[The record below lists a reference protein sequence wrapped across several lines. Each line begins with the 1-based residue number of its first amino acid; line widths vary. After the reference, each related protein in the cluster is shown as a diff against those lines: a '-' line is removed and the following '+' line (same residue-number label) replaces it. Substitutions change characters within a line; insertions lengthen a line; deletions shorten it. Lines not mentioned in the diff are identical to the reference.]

1 MAAAKA
7 GSSLQFRMNL
17 EFQRVL
23 SALAKRLTISH
34 RSTSAIL
41 PRTLCSLKAD
51 GMAQAIKETVAPE
64 ETVPATELKGL
75 SGFLAKFTV
84 LKGAQHNL
92 WLTFV
97 IKFLIYTAYSV
108 TNKTMV
114 LWLSKDLGFS
124 DQASTSLVG
133 WVWAPAMTVF
143 TLLAGSVTDAIGLRR
158 TFFLGVTICTVAR
171 SVMVVSTIPSLALAC
186 GVLPLA
192 IGEALGT
199 PVLLAATRRYSTTT
213 QRSMA
218 FSIIYAVMN
227 VGYFAAGW
235 IFDYVRQLNLH
246 VSLFGFEPTSY
257 QQLFI
262 VSLIFEIVLFP
273 VIYFIRRGAEASNG
287 GPVIDESSRNR
298 GTASSFWSGI

>member
-17 EFQRVL
+17 EFQRAL
-23 SALAKRLTISH
+23 SALAKRFTISH

-41 PRTLCSLKAD
+41 PRTLCSLKAN

-124 DQASTSLVG
+124 DHASTSLVG

-158 TFFLGVTICTVAR
+158 TFFLGVAICTIAR
-171 SVMVVSTIPSLALAC
+171 SVMVVSTMPWLALAC

-192 IGEALGT
+192 VGEALGT
-199 PVLLAATRRYSTTT
+199 PVLLAATGRYS
-213 QRSMA
+213 RVVRRPIA
-218 FSIIYAVMN
+218 FPLIYILCN
-227 VGYFAAGW
+227 
-235 IFDYVRQLNLH
+235 I
-246 VSLFGFEPTSY
+246 
-257 QQLFI
+257 
-262 VSLIFEIVLFP
+262 
-273 VIYFIRRGAEASNG
+273 ASV
-287 GPVIDESSRNR
+287 PP
-298 GTASSFWSGI
+298 A